1 MKTWTSI
8 VAASAVLAIAAT
20 AADSALAQI
29 PREGPVYLQH
39 QATATEKLTQ
49 VKGGALRTGY
59 RVGNGV
65 YGPYSYDPGR
75 AGTKV
80 APAAFGRMA
89 H

>member
-29 PREGPVYLQH
+29 PGEASAYAQH
-39 QATATEKLTQ
+39 HSISPKKLTT

-65 YGPYSYDPGR
+65 YGPYSYDAGR
-75 AGTKV
+75 SATKV
-80 APAAFGRMA
+80 APAAFDRMA